1 MLAPK
6 SPDGCQ
12 ERPVLLQLC
21 MPSRKRTEWPWLL
34 LLRGET
40 QEVGTWVT
48 RASSRTMRWP
58 LSWHAW
64 PQACQALTS
73 LPSQTRLGSSLGSG
87 QQVGW
92 RKTNCST
99 QSSRKGG
106 RGISSPEGDL
116 EKRGRKFPPRRH
128 INIPGGLVV
137 KNPPANA
144 GEAGDVGSIPGS
156 GRSPGGRNGNPL
168 QYACL
173 ENSMDR

>member
-21 MPSRKRTEWPWLL
+21 IHSRKRTEWPWLL

-40 QEVGTWVT
+40 QEVGTRVT
-48 RASSRTMRWP
+48 RASSRTTWWP
-58 LSWHAW
+58 LYGHVW

-73 LPSQTRLGSSLGSG
+73 LPSQTQLSSSLGSG

-92 RKTNCST
+92 RKTKGST

-106 RGISSPEGDL
+106 RGSSSPQGDL
-116 EKRGRKFPPRRH
+116 EKRGRKFPPRHH

-137 KNPPANA
+137 KNPPANT

-156 GRSPGGRNGNPL
+156 GRSHGGRNGNPL
-168 QYACL
+168 QYSCL